1 MTIETQCSQCQR
13 PLRLKPEL
21 AGKRIKCPQCK
32 AVVQVPEPAAAPKP
46 AAAST
51 AAPVAAPVATRAT
64 PTPTAPAVP
73 AVTPPAPVATPA
85 AAANPGKA
93 APVAK
98 PAIPLWHLKTEEG
111 DIYGPVPRNELDQWA
126 IQGRISADCQLL
138 LDGSDQWQW
147 ATDLYPDLEEEFE
160 EEEPDTPPPAPVPAA
175 PAAAAAKSTPPP
187 EPAKPV
193 ETPKA
198 ATATKPTASKP
209 TEPAKSTEPTKPVE
223 PAKPVEIPMPPAPA
237 TAASTTTRSSWR
249 DEPARPTAS
258 RPAPPPPVHAS
269 DDDEESV
276 DEEDAD
282 DAVSDR
288 RWITAFLLAFFLG
301 TLGIHR
307 FYLGRVGTGVAM
319 LFTGGGC
326 LIWQIIDVVS
336 IAMERLPDHLG
347 RPLKK

>member
-32 AVVQVPEPAAAPKP
+32 AVVQVPESTAAPKP
-46 AAAST
+46 AAGPT
-51 AAPVAAPVATRAT
+51 AAPVATRAT
-64 PTPTAPAVP
+64 PAPTAPAVP

-85 AAANPGKA
+85 AAANPGKAAPVA

-126 IQGRISADCQLL
+126 AQGRISADCQLL

-160 EEEPDTPPPAPVPAA
+160 EEEPDTPPPAAVPTM
-175 PAAAAAKSTPPP
+175 PAAAAAKSTPAP

-193 ETPKA
+193 ETPKPA
-198 ATATKPTASKP
+198 IPAKPTASKP
-209 TEPAKSTEPTKPVE
+209 TEPTKPVE
-223 PAKPVEIPMPPAPA
+223 PAKPAEIPKPSAPA
-237 TAASTTTRSSWR
+237 TAASTSTRSSWR
-249 DEPARPTAS
+249 DEPARPTAP
-258 RPAPPPPVHAS
+258 RPAPPPPVDEF
-269 DDDEESV
+269 DDGEESV
-276 DEEDAD
+276 EDD
-282 DAVSDR
+282 DTDSVVSDR

-326 LIWQIIDVVS
+326 LIWQIIDVAS